1 MSNPIPIA
9 LGVFE
14 GQENLNQQEQNKDK
28 KDSQSENNSQKIKD
42 SEEVIISEEIDNG
55 GYFDRTNYDVYNVK
69 RDGYFFADEVKV
81 DGETIFTIP
90 IEKQLE
96 DNQDLPKRKSR
107 WGDRPQRRRKAQVNH
122 IFNPL
127 QGLTTGNGLLSITAD
142 GYKYGQQYPDKKE
155 EEEEKFSRYFFQKEL
170 SSQHSNNKILKRWGP
185 EYEKTFHPPPLNC
198 IPQTIN
204 DDDLEYIIR
213 LYRLDEIQNK
223 MINKIQT
230 LEDDI
235 DCRSPSPDPIYNEQG
250 KRINTRDYREQES
263 LQKEKYNLIEEAMR
277 INPAFIPP
285 HDFKVQKKQKKIYL
299 PEQNAELLKQKVIG
313 PKGQTHKRLEQESG
327 CKISIKGKGSGNG
340 MKRVENDF
348 NDKLHILLQ
357 GDTDEQLEKGATLVD
372 EILRGE
378 DKSNENTFKGGDLAI
393 IHDVINRDFC
403 SKCHQTGHRDFECQ
417 SKTTFNKVDIKCMY
431 CGDKGHVSADCK
443 FKREYQVRQQ
453 YNRDRGNDVDINTQ
467 FEQFINQVEGDDKL
481 LSVRTTQ
488 NKISSTS
495 FITDAIEIDP
505 NLLMIKADES
515 FYRNTKEPTFS
526 NGPSGSSYSN
536 DFQQGGYNNF
546 NKNRDNKL
554 RESNDQFNKNNDR
567 FNSQS
572 GNNRQLD
579 ASRAPA
585 PPPILPPGNDHLVP
599 PSFMNQNTMAHFS
612 GLPIHGIANP
622 PVMPPPGIPGSLYP
636 PPMPPGGYPMFN
648 PYAPPGFIP
657 PMYPPPPHLNTPSGY
672 NPLYPQGFNQQNQ
685 PHK

>member
-14 GQENLNQQEQNKDK
+14 GQENLDQQEQNNDK

-42 SEEVIISEEIDNG
+42 SEEVIIREEIDNG

-96 DNQDLPKRKSR
+96 DNEDVPKRKSR

-155 EEEEKFSRYFFQKEL
+155 EEEEKFSR
-170 SSQHSNNKILKRWGP
+170 WGP

-198 IPQTIN
+198 IPQNIN

-230 LEDDI
+230 LEDDV

-277 INPAFIPP
+277 INTAFIPP
-285 HDFKVQKKQKKIYL
+285 HDFKKKQKKIYL

-378 DKSNENTFKGGDLAI
+378 DKSNENNLKGGELVI
-393 IHDVINRDFC
+393 IDGVINRDFC
-403 SKCHQTGHRDFECQ
+403 SKCHQTGHKDYECQ

-431 CGDKGHVSADCK
+431 CGDKGHISADCK
-443 FKREYQVRQQ
+443 FKREYQMRQQ
-453 YNRDRGNDVDINTQ
+453 QNRDRGNDVDINTQ
-467 FEQFINQVEGDDKL
+467 FEQFINQVEGDDRL
-481 LSVRTTQ
+481 LSNFGGRT
-488 NKISSTS
+488 NKSITNTS

-505 NLLMIKADES
+505 NLLMIKADENL
-515 FYRNTKEPTFS
+515 YRNTKEPTFS
-526 NGPSGSSYSN
+526 NGPSAPSYSN
-536 DFQQGGYNNF
+536 DYQQGGYNNNY

-554 RESNDQFNKNNDR
+554 RETNDQYNKNNDR

-572 GNNRQLD
+572 GGNRQLD
-579 ASRAPA
+579 APRAPV
-585 PPPILPPGNDHLVP
+585 PPPILPPGNEHLVP
-599 PSFMNQNTMAHFS
+599 PSFMNQNTMAHFG
-612 GLPIHGIANP
+612 GLPMHGAP
-622 PVMPPPGIPGSLYP
+622 AMPPPGGLYP

-648 PYAPPGFIP
+648 PYAPPGFGGIP
-657 PMYPPPPHLNTPSGY
+657 PMFPPPPHLNAPYGQY
-672 NPLYPQGFNQQNQ
+672 PLYPQGFNQQNQ